1 MYHHIAIMY
10 FKLLRETLRHLPR
23 SPTERLQ
30 SGILENE
37 RNSSL
42 VDSSGYRG
50 STVTGRNEARERER
64 GNERRVE
71 VRGGRAKSRARY
83 ARMMYPRYVCR

>member
-64 GNERRVE
+64 EGMRDELKYE
-71 VRGGRAKSRARY
+71 EEEQSREHVTLA
-83 ARMMYPRYVCR
+83 